1 MDDRSHEIRRNIE
14 VLFDRVRQACE
25 RVGRDPGEVTVIAVS
40 KRFTIDDIRFAYES
54 GIRDFGENRVQEL
67 VEKADRW
74 ADRYPDSEIN
84 WHMVGHLQR
93 NKVKDLLGRCSL
105 FHGLDSLRLAEALEQ
120 RASSDAQIVRCL
132 VQVNVSGESSKFG
145 WDPEVVEDAVHE
157 LRKHGQLRTVGLMT
171 LARPASDPEEVRPE
185 FAKLRRL
192 FERIQKGLGPDFE
205 VLSMGMSG
213 DFEVAIEEGATHVRV
228 GTAIFG
234 ERT

>member
-1 MDDRSHEIRRNIE
+1 MESRAHEIRRNIE
-14 VLFDRVRQACE
+14 VVFERVRRAAE
-25 RVGRDPGEVTVIAVS
+25 RAGRRPDDITVVAVS
-40 KRFTIDDIRFAYES
+40 KKFSIEDIRRAYES

-67 VEKADRW
+67 VGKVDRW
-74 ADRYPDSEIN
+74 AELYPGSEIN

-93 NKVKDLLGRCSL
+93 NKVKELLGHCST
-105 FHGLDSLRLAEALEQ
+105 FHALDSLRLATALNQ
-120 RASSDAQIVRCL
+120 RAGGYSEVIPCL
-132 VQVNVSGESSKFG
+132 AQVNVSGEDSKFG
-145 WDPEVVEDAVHE
+145 WDPDDAESAVREILNHE
-157 LRKHGQLRTVGLMT
+157 HLQVIGLMT
-171 LARPASDPEEVRPE
+171 LARPVDDPEHVRPE

-192 FERIQKGLGPDFE
+192 YERIQSSLSVKFE